1 MAKAVF
7 AKAPNGQL
15 VPADDAAE
23 QLLDSIRP
31 GQGISVE
38 ARKARNIRFHRKF
51 FALLRLA
58 YDHWQEISDGIEWKG
73 RKVRPTF
80 EQFREDVLILAGY
93 YNAYYTLHG
102 SVRLRARSISFAN
115 CDEREFERIYR
126 AVFDVLWERVFSVI
140 GGYGT
145 EADVEAAVEQFLAFS

>member
-1 MAKAVF
+1 MARAVF

-15 VPADDAAE
+15 VPADDVAE
-23 QLLDSIRP
+23 QLLASIRP

-58 YDHWQEISDGIEWKG
+58 YDHWEAFSEGVEWKG
-73 RKVRPTF
+73 RRVRPSF

-93 YNAYYTLHG
+93 YDAYYTIHG

-115 CDEREFERIYR
+115 CDEHEFNQVYQ
-126 AVFDVLWERVFSVI
+126 AVFDVLWDRVFSRI
-140 GGYGT
+140 DGYRSHG
-145 EADVEAAVEQFLAFS
+145 DVEAAIEQFLAFS